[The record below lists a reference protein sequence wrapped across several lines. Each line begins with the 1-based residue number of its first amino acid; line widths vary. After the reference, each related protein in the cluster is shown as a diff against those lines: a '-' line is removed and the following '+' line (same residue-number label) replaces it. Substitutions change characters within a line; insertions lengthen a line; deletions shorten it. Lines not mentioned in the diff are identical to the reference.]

1 MKKLQFNRKSLVR
14 RYKYLM
20 GIFIGAFLLI
30 AGVLMYSFYEL
41 NEEYT
46 SNNMELEKK
55 ELLVEELNQA
65 FNDAFM
71 NIRGYIAFGN
81 PVLKNTALQQ
91 ETVIRGL
98 STQLGE
104 MADGSKDDEFRYQVD
119 LFTEYYF
126 VTTLPKSLE
135 YYEDGNI
142 EAVKD
147 TANGGATSRI
157 DSIKERINDYRD
169 EINNQIEANFQELT
183 KIQTYVQVGF
193 VIFILVFLI
202 ILLRITRLM
211 FSEIAKP
218 LADFAFAADEIASG
232 KEAVIEV
239 DTAREDELGVLSV
252 AFNRMIAS
260 LQDNEQNLLAQNEEL
275 YAQQDELHA
284 QQIEL
289 QEALETVKASEQK
302 LNSRNELINKI
313 ANSLDKQEILESA
326 VMNMCSII
334 EAERGIISFIHTDS
348 YASFGL
354 SQEGVRQFRS
364 NLANSGIIEK
374 LQVQPSP
381 FLTKRAAVQEEKG
394 FHLSNMFSYDL
405 FLPIFLSGEKM
416 VAVMAFNRSDA
427 PFDSRKMEEYVALAK
442 NIGISLEKISLYE
455 KSEEARRLNQDILDT
470 IQEGVQLVNTKGE
483 ILQVNKNFC
492 ELFGCPDMLKQLA
505 GSAWDEWIGLL
516 GSSIVESVGF
526 TEFMRKEISSHEKIS
541 SNDCHYI
548 YKNINGQV
556 FKVYCEGLFQGS
568 TKLGTIFVHRNI
580 TKEFEV
586 DRIKSEFVST
596 VSHELRT
603 PLASILGFTE
613 LILTRE
619 LKPDR
624 QKKYLSTIYNEA
636 GRLTDLINNFLD
648 IQRMESGQQGYE
660 LRKLELLPI
669 INKVIDLQKVHSD
682 KHELVLEVLGGRDTV
697 LGDEEKL
704 EQALINLV
712 HNAIKYSPEG
722 GEIKLTV
729 FEKEGNIHIEIQD
742 EGLGIPLEAIDKVFE
757 KFYRVDN
764 SDRRS
769 IGGTG
774 LGLPIVKEIIQ
785 FHGGEIKV
793 KSEYGKGSTFTVLL
807 PVSTGA
813 AAITSN

>member
-1 MKKLQFNRKSLVR
+1 MKKIQFNRKSLVR

-20 GIFIGAFLLI
+20 GMFIAAFLLL
-30 AGVLMYSFYEL
+30 AGVLLYSFYEL

-46 SNNMELEKK
+46 SKNTELEKK
-55 ELLVEELNQA
+55 ERIVEELNQA
-65 FNDAFM
+65 LNDAFM
-71 NIRGYIAFGN
+71 NIRGYIAFEN
-81 PVLKNTALQQ
+81 PALKNTALQQ

-104 MADGSKDDEFRYQVD
+104 MANGDQDDEFRYQLD
-119 LFTEYYF
+119 LFTDYYF
-126 VTTLPKSLE
+126 VTTLPRSLE
-135 YYEDGNI
+135 EFESGNI
-142 EAVKD
+142 ESVKD
-147 TANGGATSRI
+147 TANGGATNRI
-157 DSIKERINDYRD
+157 NSIKEKINDYRN
-169 EINNQIEANFQELT
+169 EINEQIEANFQELT
-183 KIQTYVQVGF
+183 KIQTYVQFGF
-193 VIFILVFLI
+193 VSFVLVFLI

-218 LADFAFAADEIASG
+218 LADLAAAADEIASG

-239 DTAREDELGVLSV
+239 ETAREDELGVLSV

-260 LQDNEQNLLAQNEEL
+260 IQDNEQNLLAQNEEL
-275 YAQQDELHA
+275 YAQQDELQA

-289 QEALETVKASEQK
+289 QDALEIVKASEQK

-313 ANSLDKQEILESA
+313 ANSLDKQEVLESA

-334 EAERGIISFIHTDS
+334 EAERGIISFIHNDS

-354 SQEGVRQFRS
+354 SPEGVRQFRS
-364 NLANSGIIEK
+364 NLTNSGVIEK
-374 LQVQPSP
+374 LQVQPNP

-394 FHLSNMFSYDL
+394 FHLSNMYSYDL
-405 FLPIFLSGEKM
+405 FLPIFLSGEKL

-427 PFDSRKMEEYVALAK
+427 PFDSRKMEEYEALSK
-442 NIGISLEKISLYE
+442 NIGIALEKISLYE
-455 KSEEARRLNQDILDT
+455 KSEDARRLNQDILDT
-470 IQEGVQLVNTKGE
+470 IQEGVQLVNTRGE

-505 GSAWDEWIGLL
+505 GCSWDEWSGLL
-516 GSSIVESVGF
+516 ASSIIESEGF
-526 TEFMRKEISSHEKIS
+526 TEFMRKEITSEEKVS
-541 SNDCHYI
+541 TNDCHYV
-548 YKNINGQV
+548 YKNTNGQV
-556 FKVYCEGLFQGS
+556 FKVYCEGLFHGS
-568 TKLGTIFVHRNI
+568 TKLGTVFVHRNI

-586 DRIKSEFVST
+586 DQIKSEFVST

-619 LKPDR
+619 LKPER
-624 QKKYLSTIYNEA
+624 QQKYLSTIYNEA

-648 IQRMESGQQGYE
+648 IQRMESGKQGYE
-660 LRKLELLPI
+660 LQKLELLPI
-669 INKVIDLQKVHSD
+669 IHKVIDLQKVHSD
-682 KHELVLEVLGGRDTV
+682 KHELTLKMLGGRDTV

-722 GEIKLTV
+722 GEVKVTV
-729 FEKEGNIHIEIQD
+729 FENEGILHIEIQD
-742 EGLGIPLEAIDKVFE
+742 EGLGIPREAIDKVFE

-793 KSEYGKGSTFTVLL
+793 KSEYGKGSTFTLL
-807 PVSTGA
+807 IPVTTESA
-813 AAITSN
+813 EITID